1 MSFRSLFL
9 SLSLLFPVSAF
20 ADLLVSNKPLALI
33 AAAVYPAE
41 KIQVLIP
48 DGMTPHDFS
57 LRPSDIRKLRSAK
70 KVLWA
75 GPDSEPF
82 LKSFA
87 TDNWINATALSKQAG
102 LFNKD
107 PHVWTSPATAILV
120 AQQLA
125 EPKSAQEFEAKLN
138 QLVTALQLLLQPVT
152 DKGFF
157 VFHDAYSYFFDA
169 IKVKQTGAFTLSPEH
184 KPGARRVQKMRQQL
198 IDGQVQCV
206 LSEPQFEPAILERIS
221 SGLSINK
228 GTLDPLASHIA
239 LTETGYFEW
248 LQGMANTLHK
258 CLKN

>member
-1 MSFRSLFL
+1 MFNRSLLLSLFL
-9 SLSLLFPVSAF
+9 LFPASVL

-57 LRPSDIRKLRSAK
+57 LKPSDIRKLRSADQ
-70 KVLWA
+70 VLWA
-75 GPDSEPF
+75 GEHSEPF
-82 LKSFA
+82 LKRFA
-87 TDNWINATALSKQAG
+87 TDAWINATALNKQAG
-102 LFNKD
+102 LFNGD
-107 PHVWTSPATAILV
+107 PHVWTSPATAVLV
-120 AQQLA
+120 VRQLA
-125 EPKSAQEFEAKLN
+125 DANTAKGFETGLK
-138 QLVTALQLLLQPVT
+138 QLISGTQQKLQPIT

-184 KPGARRVQKMRQQL
+184 KPGARRVQTMRQQL

-206 LSEPQFEPAILERIS
+206 LTEPQFEPAIVERIS

-248 LQGMANTLHK
+248 LQGMADTLHK

>member
-1 MSFRSLFL
+1 MFYRSLLLSLFL
-9 SLSLLFPVSAF
+9 LFPASVM

-33 AAAVYPAE
+33 AAAVYPTE

-57 LRPSDIRKLRSAK
+57 LRPSDIRKLRSAN

-75 GPDSEPF
+75 GPESEPF
-82 LKSFA
+82 LKRFA
-87 TDNWINATALSKQAG
+87 TEDWINATALNKQAG
-102 LFNKD
+102 LFNSD

-125 EPKSAQEFEAKLN
+125 EPKSVQEFEIRLN
-138 QLVTALQLLLQPVT
+138 QLVTAMQQLLQPVT

-239 LTETGYFEW
+239 LTETGYVEW

>member
-1 MSFRSLFL
+1 MLFRSLLL
-9 SLSLLFPVSAF
+9 SLSILLPASVM

-57 LRPSDIRKLRSAK
+57 LRPSDIRKLRSAD

-75 GPDSEPF
+75 GPESEPF

-87 TDNWINATALSKQAG
+87 GKDWINATALNKQAG
-102 LFNKD
+102 LFNGD
-107 PHVWTSPATAILV
+107 PHVWTSPATAMLI

-125 EPKSAQEFEAKLN
+125 QPDAAQLFAN
-138 QLVTALQLLLQPVT
+138 QLKQQIIDIRQQLKPVAEQ
-152 DKGFF
+152 GFF
-157 VFHDAYSYFFDA
+157 VFHDAYSYFFEA
-169 IKVKQTGAFTLSPEH
+169 IKVKQAGAFTLSPEH
-184 KPGARRVQKMRQQL
+184 KPGARRVQAMRQQL
-198 IDGQVQCV
+198 SERKVQCV
-206 LSEPQFEPAILERIS
+206 LTEPQFEPAIVERIS
-221 SGLSINK
+221 AGLDINK

-248 LQGMANTLHK
+248 LQGMANTLHG

>member
-1 MSFRSLFL
+1 MFNRSLLMSLFL
-9 SLSLLFPVSAF
+9 LFPASVM

-48 DGMTPHDFS
+48 DGMSPHDFS
-57 LRPSDIRKLRSAK
+57 LKPSDIRKLRSAD

-75 GPDSEPF
+75 GEHSEPF
-82 LKSFA
+82 LKRFA
-87 TDNWINATALSKQAG
+87 TDDWINATALNKQAG
-102 LFNKD
+102 LFNGD
-107 PHVWTSPATAILV
+107 PHVWTSPATAVLV
-120 AQQLA
+120 AQQLTEKKA
-125 EPKSAQEFEAKLN
+125 AQKFETKLS
-138 QLVTALQLLLQPVT
+138 QLIRDMQQRLQPMT

-169 IKVKQTGAFTLSPEH
+169 IKVKQAGAFTLSPEQ
-184 KPGARRVQKMRQQL
+184 KPGARRVQTMRQQL

-206 LSEPQFEPAILERIS
+206 LTEPQFEPAIVERIS
-221 SGLSINK
+221 AGLNINK
-228 GTLDPLASHIA
+228 GTLDPLASHIV

-248 LQGMANTLHK
+248 LQGMADTLHN